1 MSHTS
6 SFYLSY
12 LLRSRLSH
20 SAVSQAKQCHAQIL
34 LQGLLPNAT
43 LQTDLLLVYSR
54 CGLLRHAR
62 QVFDG
67 MLRKNMHSWNIMI
80 ASHVQNSLYSD
91 AIAVFCKFQRMG
103 LRPDHYTLPPLF
115 KASIGV
121 GDTCLGKTCHALVIK
136 LGYDEYV
143 VVGSCLLESYAES
156 GAMSEARCVFSDM
169 SFKDSAAWNLMISRF
184 ARTGLY
190 MDALN
195 CLRGMILNKV
205 KIDSMTFPSVLNA
218 CGREGD
224 LIKGKEVHG
233 QIVRGFMFSAD
244 AAIGNALIDMYGKCG
259 SLNYAETVFK
269 TMTDVNLVTWT
280 TMISCY
286 GMHGKGE
293 ESLHLFKKMIDIGFN
308 PNPVTL
314 TSILA
319 SCSHSGLVDQ
329 GMQIF
334 NSIHSEYG
342 FEPSVEHYACI
353 VDLLGRCGYLVEA
366 LQILESMKSS
376 ATTSIWGALLA
387 GCVMQKNVKI
397 GEIAANRLFQIEP
410 YNASNYIALC
420 SIYETQGMLEGVS
433 SVRAKLRDLDLA
445 KAPGYSGINIAGRFH
460 KFYQGNLSLPL
471 EHIIHEISFQISKP
485 EMTDDCEQCD

>member
-12 LLRSRLSH
+12 LLRSCLPH

-67 MLRKNMHSWNIMI
+67 MLHKNMHSWNIMI
-80 ASHVQNSLYSD
+80 ASHVENSLYSD

-121 GDTCLGKTCHALVIK
+121 GDTSLGKTFHALVIK
-136 LGYDEYV
+136 LGYEEYV
-143 VVGSCLLESYAES
+143 IVGSCLLESYAES

-195 CLRGMILNKV
+195 CLRGMILNEV

-224 LIKGKEVHG
+224 LMKGKEVHG
-233 QIVRGFMFSAD
+233 QIVKGFMFSAD
-244 AAIGNALIDMYGKCG
+244 AAIGNALIDMYG
-259 SLNYAETVFK
+259 N
-269 TMTDVNLVTWT
+269 
-280 TMISCY
+280 
-286 GMHGKGE
+286 
-293 ESLHLFKKMIDIGFN
+293 
-308 PNPVTL
+308 
-314 TSILA
+314 
-319 SCSHSGLVDQ
+319 CSHSGLVDQ

-387 GCVMQKNVKI
+387 GCMMHKNVKI
-397 GEIAANRLFQIEP
+397 GEIAAHHLFQIEP
-410 YNASNYIALC
+410 NNASNYIALC
-420 SIYETQGMLEGVS
+420 SIYETHGMLEGVS
-433 SVRAKLRDLDLA
+433 SVRTKLRDLDLA
-445 KAPGYSGINIAGRFH
+445 KTPGYSGINIAGRFH
-460 KFYQGNLSLPL
+460 KFCQGDLSLPPGADECWFL
-471 EHIIHEISFQISKP
+471 CGAIDAWLCS
-485 EMTDDCEQCD
+485 